1 MCGDMCKSVQKKIS
15 IATLSIL
22 VVGSLSSTAFA
33 EVKIQFPEEELA
45 TESVLPVFED
55 RIAVRNRK
63 VEHKGKFEINLMGGM
78 VTSEP
83 IYDPLNFGLSLSYHF
98 NNTQGIHIMGTMFS
112 DGLSDSGKS
121 LRDGN
126 VIGDGGGST
135 SITFDASKAPHK
147 EFMLAAHYQYTAYY
161 GKISL
166 TRDKIM
172 NLSVSGLLGGGF
184 YMMDG
189 LTAPTVNF
197 GLSQRYYFNSRIA
210 LRFDILFSVYNGPD
224 ITSAGPLRATDTSK
238 PDPGEFEKS
247 MQFDSNIFFGLSLL
261 L

>member
-1 MCGDMCKSVQKKIS
+1 MSKVALCAFLVSSV
-15 IATLSIL
+15 A
-22 VVGSLSSTAFA
+22 STALA

-55 RIAVRNRK
+55 RVAVRNRK
-63 VEHKGKFEINLMGGM
+63 VEHKGKFEINLMGGL

-98 NNTQGIHIMGTMFS
+98 NNTQGIHIMGTVFS
-112 DGLSDSGKS
+112 DGLSGSGES
-121 LRDGN
+121 LRNGN
-126 VIGDGGGST
+126 VVGDGGGSAN
-135 SITFDASKAPHK
+135 ITFDASQAPNK

-166 TRDKIM
+166 ARDSIM
-172 NLSVSGLLGGGF
+172 NLSLSGLLGGGF

-197 GLSQRYYFNSRIA
+197 GVSQRYYFNSRVA
-210 LRFDILFSVYNGPD
+210 LRFDILFSIFNGPD
-224 ITSAGPLRATDTSK
+224 ITSAGPLRTNAPTK

-247 MQFDSNIFFGLSLL
+247 MQFDSNIFLGLSLL
-261 L
+261 I

>member
-1 MCGDMCKSVQKKIS
+1 MQNNILIKM
-15 IATLSIL
+15 LSLLL
-22 VVGSLSSTAFA
+22 VTSYSAVSYA

-55 RIAVRNRK
+55 RVAVRNRK
-63 VEHKGKFEINLMGGM
+63 VEHKGKFEVNLMGGL

-83 IYDPLNFGLSLSYHF
+83 IYDPLSYGLSLSYHF

-121 LRDGN
+121 LRAGN
-126 VIGDGGGST
+126 VIGDGSGASG
-135 SITFDASKAPHK
+135 ITFDALKAPHK

-166 TRDKIM
+166 ARDSIM
-172 NLSVSGLLGGGF
+172 NLSLSGLIGGGV

-189 LTAPTVNF
+189 LTAPTVNL
-197 GLSQRYYFNSRIA
+197 GVSQRYYFNSRIA
-210 LRFDILFSVYNGPD
+210 LRFDILFSIYNGPD
-224 ITSAGPLRATDTSK
+224 ITSAGPLRTADTTK

-247 MQFDSNIFFGLSLL
+247 MQFDSNIFLGLSLL
-261 L
+261 I